1 MGLTP
6 SSSRWNHNSTLLC
19 RLPFH
24 SGRWGELTFLY
35 CKHGCRNPTW
45 RLGGVSASIS
55 RVSTRNTAHEGW
67 RRAHAR
73 FRDRTEWTASW
84 VDSVVSLVRL
94 PRACTTTTGRAR
106 FGGYRPRDRGTCQ
119 DGCGIGAN
127 CHPRVPQANRV
138 YRCER
143 QSRTYRSGR
152 GQPQIVACLQEGGVQ
167 SDENGS
173 TRGRGLQKECCAD
186 GSHIGLHYLPACLEL
201 AAPRRCAGLK
211 SRASALRNS
220 QFRRGSQG
228 KARLPDWPDSRP
240 GYARQTVKMHTRKS
254 RPRGTFEL
262 SRPFGCPYKS
272 YCKVE

>member
-19 RLPFH
+19 RLLFH

-119 DGCGIGAN
+119 DGCGLGPIAI
-127 CHPRVPQANRV
+127 REFLR
-138 YRCER
+138 
-143 QSRTYRSGR
+143 
-152 GQPQIVACLQEGGVQ
+152 QIVFTDASVRAVLTDPEEGNLRSLRAFRKAGFKVTKTVQ
-167 SDENGS
+167 
-173 TRGRGLQKECCAD
+173 
-186 GSHIGLHYLPACLEL
+186 L
-201 AAPRRCAGLK
+201 AGEDFKRSVVRMD
-211 SRASALRNS
+211 R
-220 QFRRGSQG
+220 
-228 KARLPDWPDSRP
+228 
-240 GYARQTVKMHTRKS
+240 T
-254 RPRGTFEL
+254 
-262 SRPFGCPYKS
+262 
-272 YCKVE
+272 